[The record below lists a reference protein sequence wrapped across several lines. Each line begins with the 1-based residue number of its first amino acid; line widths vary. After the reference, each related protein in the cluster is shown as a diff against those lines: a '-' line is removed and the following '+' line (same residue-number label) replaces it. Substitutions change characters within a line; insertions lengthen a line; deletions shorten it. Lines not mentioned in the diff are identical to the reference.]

1 MSRARDVLRALAVAL
16 ASDVRL
22 TALDVGLRLVAWTL
36 GVRVVQATT
45 EPRKGARIP
54 IAPRVACSAADLDRL
69 HYRRPAQ
76 RATACG
82 VALFPLA
89 HVAFTQEPDAVRVEW
104 AEGRACAT
112 CADAA
117 RDELKRRAS

>member
-1 MSRARDVLRALAVAL
+1 MSRVRDVLRALAVAL

-22 TALDVGLRLVAWTL
+22 TALDIGVRLVAWSL
-36 GVRVVQATT
+36 GVSVVQATT
-45 EPRKGARIP
+45 EPRKGTRIP
-54 IAPRVACSAADLDRL
+54 IAPHVACSSADLDRL

-89 HVAFTQEPDAVRVEW
+89 QVAFTAEPDSMLNAWGDGKGCAV
-104 AEGRACAT
+104 

>member
-1 MSRARDVLRALAVAL
+1 MSRARGVLRALAGAL

-22 TALDVGLRLVAWTL
+22 TALDVGLRLVAWSL

-54 IAPRVACSAADLDRL
+54 IAPGVACSSADLDRL

-89 HVAFTQEPDAVRVEW
+89 HVAYTAEPDAQLNAW
-104 AEGRACAT
+104 GDGKGCAT